1 MSDKVHLTV
10 RLPKRL
16 AERIDYHANFVGKPR
31 SEVLIDLI
39 ERGLFELEDN
49 EKFLKEIE
57 AIDFSETL
65 ADLEKFTADA
75 RAWPSDIGTIRRV
88 AVAVGVSFDDAD

>member
-1 MSDKVHLTV
+1 MSEKVHYTV

-65 ADLEKFTADA
+65 RELEKFTANA
-75 RAWPSDIGTIRRV
+75 RAWPDDMGTIRRV
-88 AVAVGVSFDDAD
+88 ALAVGVNFDDD

>member
-1 MSDKVHLTV
+1 MSEKVHYTV

-16 AERIDYHANFVGKPR
+16 ADRIDYHAKFVGKPR

-49 EKFLKEIE
+49 EKFVRELEK
-57 AIDFSETL
+57 IDFSETL
-65 ADLEKFTADA
+65 ADLEKFTSDA

-88 AVAVGVSFDDAD
+88 ALAVGVNFED

>member
-1 MSDKVHLTV
+1 MSDKVHYTV
-10 RLPKRL
+10 RLPKTL
-16 AERIDYHANFVGKPR
+16 AARIDYHAKFVGKPR

-39 ERGLFELEDN
+39 ERGLFELEDS

-65 ADLEKFTADA
+65 ADLEKFTSDA
-75 RAWPSDIGTIRRV
+75 TAWPDDMRVIRRV
-88 AVAVGVSFDDAD
+88 AVAVGVNFDDAD

>member
-1 MSDKVHLTV
+1 MSDKVHYTV
-10 RLPKRL
+10 RLPKQL

-39 ERGLFELEDN
+39 ERGLFELEDS

-57 AIDFSETL
+57 AIDLSETL
-65 ADLEKFTADA
+65 RELEKFTSDA
-75 RAWPSDIGTIRRV
+75 TAWPDDMRVIRRV
-88 AVAVGVSFDDAD
+88 AVAVGVNFDDAD